1 MTERETSRTDNFT
14 DAAFAFAVTLMVVG
28 AGGSGVDGGTLES
41 AVAAI
46 PSFIIGFAIMAMFW
60 WSHVRWRRLRGAG
73 DWRSL
78 LLTLLLIFTV
88 LIYVVPL
95 RAMATSFAAYL
106 SGDPDGFRGSIG
118 RLFTVYGMGFT
129 AMSALTALLFRDAL
143 RRADLAMH
151 ERREAIGQS
160 WIWTIL
166 AATGVVSTGFA
177 LTPALAQFAP
187 LLYAT
192 LPFSIGIFVWRFDW
206 AGTTGEAQPL
216 LAPGDIEAAG
226 DDDRGTDPGPL
237 AGQHAE

>member
-88 LIYVVPL
+88 LSYVVPL
-95 RAMATSFAAYL
+95 RAMATSFAAFL
-106 SGDPDGFRGSIG
+106 SGNLDGFRGSIG
-118 RLFTVYGMGFT
+118 RLFTVYGVGFA
-129 AMSALTALLFRDAL
+129 AMSALTALLFRDVL
-143 RRADLAMH
+143 RRADLTLP

-166 AATGVVSTGFA
+166 AGTGVASTGLA
-177 LTPALAQFAP
+177 LVSALSQFAP
-187 LLYAT
+187 LLYVT
-192 LPFSIGIFVWRFDW
+192 LPISIGIFAWRFDW
-206 AGTTGEAQPL
+206 TGTASETQPL
-216 LAPGDIEAAG
+216 LAPGDVEAAG
-226 DDDRGTDPGPL
+226 DDDRGADPGPL

>member
-95 RAMATSFAAYL
+95 RAMAASFAAFL
-106 SGDPDGFRGSIG
+106 SGNLDGFRGSIR
-118 RLFTVYGMGFT
+118 RLFTVYGIGFT
-129 AMSALTALLFRDAL
+129 AMSAITALLFRDAL
-143 RRADLAMH
+143 RRVDLPLP

-160 WIWTIL
+160 CIWTIL
-166 AATGVVSTGFA
+166 AATGVASTSLA

-192 LPFSIGIFVWRFDW
+192 LPFSIGIFAWRFDW
-206 AGTTGEAQPL
+206 AGTTGKAQPS
-216 LAPGDIEAAG
+216 LAPGDVEAAG
-226 DDDRGTDPGPL
+226 DDDRGADPRPL